1 MREKLDSG
9 TVGRD
14 IVRYGAAVFL
24 TVALGVVQL
33 FVIPRRADLATY
45 GSYRLFLVYSA
56 YVGVLHLGV
65 ADGAFLRWAG
75 QPAGVIRREW
85 TRVVGW
91 IAAIGG
97 AVLVAALVAGMFMG
111 PLARLYV
118 VSIAA
123 CAFAVNIS
131 TLAGYALQA
140 AGDFRGAGRVAVL
153 PAAVFVAVVLIAPSY
168 SVAGLIAA
176 SVGGSA
182 VAAIVGSLRLRH
194 VGSAQAI
201 HTASMAP
208 LAPLGFVLLLAG
220 GLPVFGANL
229 AANLSQFA
237 DRILV
242 SAAVPVTTF
251 ALYGFA
257 STVMVTSSSAT
268 QALSR
273 VALSHAARRPVE
285 GAERARFLGGFCDL
299 IAVGFGL
306 IMAGVPLFEYLVNRA
321 LPLYAPALLI
331 VRALVL
337 GAPFWVAI
345 HVVLVGT
352 LQSHGLVRRQ
362 FAIELGGLAIVV
374 VACGACLLRHTE
386 LWVIAAAATGAAVVT
401 WLGGVSV
408 VKRLVDASAGPSRR
422 FVAIIALQSVS
433 LILALTMITGWIGQS
448 LAYVVLAAVPT
459 MVAIRAARLHD
470 WR

>member
-1 MREKLDSG
+1 VKEKLDAG

-14 IVRYGAAVFL
+14 IVRYGTAIFL

-33 FVIPRRADLATY
+33 FVIPRRVDMTTY
-45 GSYRLFLVYSA
+45 GAYRLFLVYAA
-56 YVGVLHLGV
+56 YVGVLHLGL

-75 QPAGVIRREW
+75 QPPEVIRHEW
-85 TRVVGW
+85 PRVAGW
-91 IAAIGG
+91 IFTIG
-97 AVLVAALVAGMFMG
+97 VAALIPAIVVGIFMA
-111 PLARLYV
+111 PMPRLYV
-118 VSIAA
+118 ISLAT
-123 CAFAVNIS
+123 CALAVNAG
-131 TLAGYALQA
+131 TLIGYALQA
-140 AGDFRGAGRVAVL
+140 AGDFRGAGRLTVVPSAF
-153 PAAVFVAVVLIAPSY
+153 FVIVVLAMPSY
-168 SVAGLIAA
+168 SAMALIAA
-176 SVGGSA
+176 SIGGSV
-182 VAAIVGSLRLRH
+182 VAALIGAMRLRRI
-194 VGSAQAI
+194 GSVDRIAHDAP
-201 HTASMAP
+201 AEP
-208 LAPLGFVLLLAG
+208 LAFARLIGN

-242 SAAVPVTTF
+242 SVAVPVATF

-273 VALSHAARRPVE
+273 VALSHAARRPVAS
-285 GAERARFLGGFCDL
+285 GERARFLGGFCDL
-299 IAVGFGL
+299 IAAGFGL
-306 IMAGVPLFEYLVNRA
+306 TMAGVPLFEHLVARA
-321 LPLYAPALLI
+321 LPLYVPALLI

-374 VACGACLLRHTE
+374 VVCGVCLLRHSP
-386 LWVIAAAATGAAVVT
+386 LWVVAAGATASAVVA
-401 WLGGVSV
+401 WLIGVEI
-408 VKRLVDASAGPSRR
+408 VKRLVDASAQPSGR
-422 FVAIIALQSVS
+422 FFVVITMQSVA
-433 LILALTMITGWIGQS
+433 LIVALTMVSGWIGES
-448 LAYVVLAAVPT
+448 LVYVALSLVPT
-459 MVAIRAARLHD
+459 MVVARAARSHD

>member
-1 MREKLDSG
+1 VKEKLGSR

-14 IVRYGAAVFL
+14 IVRYGTAVFL

-33 FVIPRRADLATY
+33 FVIPRRVDMATY
-45 GSYRLFLVYSA
+45 GAYRLFLVYAA
-56 YVGVLHLGV
+56 YVGVLHLGL

-75 QPAGVIRREW
+75 RPANVIHHEW
-85 TRVVGW
+85 NRVAGWIVAIGIAALIVALVVG
-91 IAAIGG
+91 AF
-97 AVLVAALVAGMFMG
+97 LT
-111 PLARLYV
+111 PLPRLYV

-123 CAFAVNIS
+123 CALAVNVGA
-131 TLAGYALQA
+131 LAGYALQA

-153 PAAVFVAVVLIAPSY
+153 PAAVFVAVVLVTPSY
-168 SVAGLIAA
+168 TVLGLIAA
-176 SVGGSA
+176 SVGGSL
-182 VAAIVGSLRLRH
+182 VAAVVGAVRLGHRGPADH
-194 VGSAQAI
+194 PTLGI
-201 HTASMAP
+201 PTEP
-208 LAPLGFVLLLAG
+208 LTFVALIGG

-242 SAAVPVTTF
+242 SLVVPVETF

-273 VALSHAARRPVE
+273 VALSHAARRSVE
-285 GAERARFLGGFCDL
+285 RGERARFLGGFCDL
-299 IAVGFGL
+299 IAIGFGL
-306 IMAGVPLFEYLVNRA
+306 AMAGVPLFEHLVARA
-321 LPLYAPALLI
+321 LPLYVPALFI

-352 LQSHGLVRRQ
+352 LQSHGLVHRQ

-374 VACGACLLRHTE
+374 GICGVCLMRHTE
-386 LWVIAAAATGAAVVT
+386 LWVVAAGATVAAVMT
-401 WLGGVSV
+401 WLLGVAV
-408 VKRLVDASAGPSRR
+408 VKRLIESSAQPSGR
-422 FVAIIALQSVS
+422 FITIVIMQSTALICGLTIVA
-433 LILALTMITGWIGQS
+433 GWIGQS
-448 LAYVVLAAVPT
+448 LVYIALACVPT
-459 MVAIRAARLHD
+459 MVAARAARSHD